1 MKKEKPFAKQTA
13 FTLIELVI
21 TLLILGILSSY
32 VLSKFTS
39 TAGYKENT
47 VVDQV
52 ISSARLAQQLSMND
66 SERTFSLIIQTNQ
79 IDLQVDGVSLSV
91 GNTNYPIAIDNSV
104 TLSPASVINFD
115 QLGTTNFLILSVNAE
130 TTQQIVFETSGY
142 IHQ

>member
-104 TLSPASVINFD
+104 ALSPASVINFD
-115 QLGTTNFLILSVNAE
+115 QLGTTNFLVLSVNAE
-130 TTQQIVFETSGY
+130 TTQQIIFETSGY

>member
-1 MKKEKPFAKQTA
+1 MKRQKPFAKQTA
-13 FTLIELVI
+13 FTLVELVI

-47 VVDQV
+47 VIDQV

-66 SERTFSLIIQTNQ
+66 SERTFSLIIQSNQ

-91 GNTNYPIAIDNSV
+91 GNTNYPIAIDNAV
-104 TLSPASVINFD
+104 TLSPASTINFD
-115 QLGTTNFLILSVNAE
+115 QLGTTNFLVLNVTAE
-130 TTQQIVFETSGY
+130 TTQQIFFETSGY

>member
-1 MKKEKPFAKQTA
+1 MKIEKPFAKQTA
-13 FTLIELVI
+13 FTLVELVI

-47 VVDQV
+47 VIDQV

-79 IDLQVDGVSLSV
+79 IDLQADGISLSV
-91 GNTNYPIAIDNSV
+91 GNSSYPIAIDNAV
-104 TLSPASVINFD
+104 TLSPASTINFD
-115 QLGTTNFLILSVNAE
+115 QLGTTNYLVLNVTAE
-130 TTQQIVFETSGY
+130 TTQQIFFEASGY